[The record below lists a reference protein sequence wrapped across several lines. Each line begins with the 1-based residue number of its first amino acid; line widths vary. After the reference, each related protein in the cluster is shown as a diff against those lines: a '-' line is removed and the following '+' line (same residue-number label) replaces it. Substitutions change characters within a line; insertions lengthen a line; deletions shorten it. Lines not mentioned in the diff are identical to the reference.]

1 MKSIILYGFYFYGLF
16 VLLGNINA
24 EKHWIKGRV
33 LDKTQHGIE
42 AAYIEIRTSNDSIVQ
57 NYSLSDSLG
66 FFAFDVG
73 NNQEYIL
80 SISHVSY
87 NTYLLKLIEKLELI
101 LNLLR
106 EHILSTFCNDNA
118 FSPSCKI

>member
-1 MKSIILYGFYFYGLF
+1 MKSIILYGFYFCGLF
-16 VLLGNINA
+16 VLLGNVHA

-33 LDKTQHGIE
+33 LDKAQHGIE

-87 NTYLLKLIEKLELI
+87 KPFSQKIYPREK
-101 LNLLR
+101 
-106 EHILSTFCNDNA
+106 HSLSC
-118 FSPSCKI
+118 